1 LTVQPEL
8 NKTLPQLPPLQFL
21 ERGPGGEAAERLLAL
36 GLVDPTDRP
45 KPREHRAAPRLSTL
59 NGKRAGFL
67 DNHKANA
74 DVLLE
79 EVRALLAERFDL
91 SGESWVHK
99 FIYSRE
105 ATPAEIEHLTERC
118 DFVVTAVGD

>member
-1 LTVQPEL
+1 MTTIEVAVDAT
-8 NKTLPQLPPLQFL
+8 N
-21 ERGPGGEAAERLLAL
+21 AAERLVAL

-45 KPREHRAAPRLSTL
+45 KPREHRAAPRLTTL
-59 NGKRAGFL
+59 NGKRAGLL

-79 EVRALLAERFDL
+79 EVERLLAERFEL
-91 SGESWVHK
+91 AGTSWVHK

-105 ATPAEIEHLTERC
+105 ATRAELDRLAEQC

>member
-1 LTVQPEL
+1 MSTEPA
-8 NKTLPQLPPLQFL
+8 PADAS
-21 ERGPGGEAAERLLAL
+21 RRLVEL

-45 KPREHRAAPRLSTL
+45 QQREHRPAARLATL
-59 NGKRAGFL
+59 SGKRAGFL
-67 DNHKANA
+67 DNRKTNG

-79 EVRALLAERFDL
+79 ELRDLLAARFEL
-91 SGESWVHK
+91 TEVTRVTK

-105 ATPAEIEHLTERC
+105 ATEQELGLLAERC

>member
-1 LTVQPEL
+1 M
-8 NKTLPQLPPLQFL
+8 
-21 ERGPGGEAAERLLAL
+21 ERAMITIEGAVDAATAAARLVAL

-45 KPREHRAAPRLSTL
+45 KPREHRAAPRLATL

-79 EVRALLAERFDL
+79 EVQRLLAERFEL
-91 SGESWVHK
+91 AGETWVHK

-105 ATPAEIEHLTERC
+105 ATPAELDRLAEQC

>member
-1 LTVQPEL
+1 MT
-8 NKTLPQLPPLQFL
+8 TI
-21 ERGPGGEAAERLLAL
+21 ERTAAAAGAAERLLAL

-45 KPREHRAAPRLSTL
+45 RPREHRAAPRLSTL
-59 NGKRAGFL
+59 KGKRAGFL

-79 EVRALLAERFDL
+79 EVQALLAARFEL
-91 SGESWVHK
+91 AGESWVHK

-105 ATPAEIEHLTERC
+105 ATPAELDRLAERC
-118 DFVVTAVGD
+118 DFVITAVGD